1 MDLIGEQCSSIIC
14 LKSRVSALRIVFI
27 SINIIDES
35 VLECR
40 RNLTTDSSYR
50 DITASVIHFEFSV
63 ILSTDL
69 NLVRHRGSSFKVKKL
84 IKNAHRVYGIIII
97 IIALD

>member
-1 MDLIGEQCSSIIC
+1 M
-14 LKSRVSALRIVFI
+14 RIVFI

-97 IIALD
+97 IIIALD